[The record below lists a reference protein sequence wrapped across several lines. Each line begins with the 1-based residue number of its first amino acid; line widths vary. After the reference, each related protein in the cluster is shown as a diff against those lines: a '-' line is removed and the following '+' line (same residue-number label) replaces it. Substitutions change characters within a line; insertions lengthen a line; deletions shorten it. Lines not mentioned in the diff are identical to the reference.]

1 MDKQQKYLE
10 ISKQITENIGGL
22 ENIRSVGHCAT
33 RLRIVL
39 RDDRLAKLDALEEVD
54 LVKGTVLAGDQ
65 LQLIFGAGLVDEVCD
80 VFMEYTGKTAA
91 AQETVTESEPET
103 ETERK
108 YNPVQSVVKSLS
120 DIFVGIMPAILAGAL
135 LMGLTGVLGNLKI
148 VQENESLYALNQLG
162 SIAGNGIFNF
172 LPMAVCYSAVKQY
185 GGNPLLGMIM
195 GAIMLDTSLANA
207 YDVGSGLVFPEVVNI
222 LGWEIPLVGFQGG
235 IIIALM
241 MGFIVARLDVF
252 FHKKVPIVLKRL
264 LAPLL
269 TIFLS
274 TLLLFMVIGPAG
286 RMISQFLTDNLL
298 WMAENLGA
306 FGYALFAGVQQIIV
320 ITGLHHIISAVEAQL
335 IADTGRNFIH
345 PLMSVALMGQG
356 GAVLGYLVLNWRD
369 GKARENC
376 IPSFI
381 SILFGVSEPAIF
393 GVNLRYRF
401 PLICGCVGGAAAGV
415 YVYSSGLTSI
425 GFGTTSLPG
434 LSLADPANDGY
445 AKYLIAHAISA
456 VVAFLATIS
465 YGKLEKEQQEL
476 KEAAYAAAEVVIEHE
491 NRGKAL
497 LHPLMDQE
505 EASIFG
511 EMQESELTQ
520 DLEDMLLMD
529 GAPTEDGCCESKAGS
544 ESGAEFFDEADAER
558 DYKECQGVLERETDV
573 WNDCGEVNR
582 EVDAGCCEGKTVNG
596 SGVEVRGEAGGKTES
611 YEAVIEVI
619 SPASGMVKNIS
630 DSSDPTFASKI
641 LGDGIMIEDHDG
653 KVYAPCDAEVLFVFD
668 GGHAVGLILE
678 DKTGVLLHCGVGTVD
693 LEGKGFTA
701 YAKRGQHLKKGEL
714 ILAFDK
720 AFVESKGY
728 SSEVM
733 MLFTEFGENRK
744 LELCYNGWTD
754 RENVIG
760 RVVQK

>member
-1 MDKQQKYLE
+1 
-10 ISKQITENIGGL
+10 
-22 ENIRSVGHCAT
+22 
-33 RLRIVL
+33 
-39 RDDRLAKLDALEEVD
+39 
-54 LVKGTVLAGDQ
+54 
-65 LQLIFGAGLVDEVCD
+65 
-80 VFMEYTGKTAA
+80 
-91 AQETVTESEPET
+91 
-103 ETERK
+103 
-108 YNPVQSVVKSLS
+108 
-120 DIFVGIMPAILAGAL
+120 
-135 LMGLTGVLGNLKI
+135 
-148 VQENESLYALNQLG
+148 
-162 SIAGNGIFNF
+162 
-172 LPMAVCYSAVKQY
+172 
-185 GGNPLLGMIM
+185 
-195 GAIMLDTSLANA
+195 MLDTSLANA
-207 YDVGSGLVFPEVVNI
+207 YDVGSGLVFPEVINI
-222 LGWEIPLVGFQGG
+222 LGWQIPLVGFQGG

-264 LAPLL
+264 LAPML

-286 RMISQFLTDNLL
+286 RMISELLTDNLL

-320 ITGLHHIISAVEAQL
+320 VTGLHHIISAVEAQL

-381 SILFGVSEPAIF
+381 SVLFGVSEPAIF

-434 LSLADPANDGY
+434 LSLADPVNNGY

-456 VVAFLATIS
+456 AVAFLATVS

-476 KEAAYAAAEVVIEHE
+476 KKATYAASEVVIEHE

-497 LHPLMDQE
+497 LHPQMDQE

-529 GAPTEDGCCESKAGS
+529 GAPTEEDENEAPYESENALLD
-544 ESGAEFFDEADAER
+544 GAEFLDEEDTEQ
-558 DYKECQGVLERETDV
+558 DDKECQGVLERETDA
-573 WNDCGEVNR
+573 WSDCREVNS
-582 EVDAGCCEGKTVNG
+582 EMDAGCCEDEVVSE
-596 SGVEVRGEAGGKTES
+596 SGAEVRGEAGFKTES
-611 YEAVIEVI
+611 CEAVIEVI

-653 KVYAPCDAEVLFVFD
+653 KVYAPCDADVLFVFD
-668 GGHAVGLILE
+668 GGHAVGLMLE

-693 LEGKGFTA
+693 LEGEGFTA

-714 ILAFDK
+714 ILTFDK

-744 LELCYNGWTD
+744 LELCYHGWTG

-760 RVVQK
+760 RVVRK